1 VVAVNMNKAF
11 EVSRN
16 HNGNNFAMVRYR
28 AFLGGVRRSKLERS
42 CATKKTKLRPELR
55 TRTADLV
62 VAAAASP
69 SRPAARLGCSVIG
82 CASRGARCRQPADA
96 TTCPLDSDPGAL
108 ASFRTRTFTQGA
120 GQDLDVLPIGSGS
133 YSGWTLREQRGQ
145 VRHLRSEN
153 HSL

>member
-42 CATKKTKLRPELR
+42 CATKKRQSCDQSSVPELLTCWLLLQHHR
-55 TRTADLV
+55 LV
-62 VAAAASP
+62 L
-69 SRPAARLGCSVIG
+69 RLGSAPSAAVHL
-82 CASRGARCRQPADA
+82 AVRGADNLQMQQLVLLTA
-96 TTCPLDSDPGAL
+96 TQAL
-108 ASFRTRTFTQGA
+108 SLPRIRTFTQGA
-120 GQDLDVLPIGSGS
+120 GQHLDVLPIWSGS

-145 VRHLRSEN
+145 IRHLRSEN